1 MSNDNILV
9 EIIQDFESIDVSTFV
24 STDHNGTGFFLE
36 ECAEE
41 CNKLRLNLTHFCVQ
55 KGTKNLLAFITVSAS
70 KMITYRFSPRDSF
83 EGKRNTELYDHW
95 PVIKIEN
102 IAVTK
107 EYQRRKIGSN
117 VVRAIIRIVEKE
129 ICNRVGCRF
138 IIVEAYNQEDN
149 TEFFRSLGFKKIP
162 PKSIHSKSRRKEKSG
177 KSIVLMIYN
186 LEHESNIQMIQF
198 DNLQ

>member
-1 MSNDNILV
+1 MSKDSISV
-9 EIIQDFESIDVSTFV
+9 EIVRHFKSMDVSTFV

-36 ECAEE
+36 KCAEE
-41 CNKLRLNLTHFCVQ
+41 CNKLRLNLTHFYVQ

-70 KMITYRFSPRDSF
+70 KMITYRFNPRDSF
-83 EGKRNTELYDHW
+83 EGKRNTKLNDHW

-107 EYQRRKIGSN
+107 EYQRKKIGSN

-138 IIVEAYNQEDN
+138 IIVEAYNQKDN
-149 TEFFRSLGFKKIP
+149 TEFFGSLGFKVIP
-162 PKSIHSKSRRKEKSG
+162 PKSIHSKSRRKEKRG

-186 LEHESNIQMIQF
+186 LEYESDMQDGTIR
-198 DNLQ
+198 